1 MYIGKQPERNEKK
14 EKIMNSSQKGR
25 KGGTEDGQG

>member
-1 MYIGKQPERNEKK
+1 MYIGKLAREKREK
-14 EKIMNSSQKGR
+14 EKIMNSSQRGR